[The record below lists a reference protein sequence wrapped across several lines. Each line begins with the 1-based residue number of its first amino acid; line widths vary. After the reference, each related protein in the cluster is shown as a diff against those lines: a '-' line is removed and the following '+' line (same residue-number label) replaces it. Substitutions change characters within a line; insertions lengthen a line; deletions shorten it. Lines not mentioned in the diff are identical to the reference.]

1 MNFDNNKAIYEQIA
15 DRISDEIVM
24 GKYHADDRIPSMRE
38 YAALLQVNTNTVVKA
53 YDLLTQNGIIYNK
66 RGLGYFASADG
77 AYRIKQQRSEVFMNN
92 VLPEV
97 FRQMHLLDISID
109 EIVKKWNRMSQTSS
123 ENV

>member
-15 DRISDEIVM
+15 DRICDEIVM

-53 YDLLTQNGIIYNK
+53 YDLLTQQGIIYNK

-92 VLPEV
+92 VLPEM
-97 FRQMHLLDISID
+97 FRQMRLLDIGID
-109 EIVKKWNRMSQTSS
+109 EIIKKWDEMSQTPSQ
-123 ENV
+123 NV

>member
-38 YAALLQVNTNTVVKA
+38 YASLLQVNTNTVVKA
-53 YDLLTQNGIIYNK
+53 YDLLTQQGIIYNK
-66 RGLGYFASADG
+66 RGLGYFASTDG

-92 VLPEV
+92 VLPEM
-97 FRQMHLLDISID
+97 FRQMRLLGIGID
-109 EIVKKWNRMSQTSS
+109 EIIKKWDEMSQTPSQ
-123 ENV
+123 NV